1 MGTLSKREANK
12 SVEQDEDKR
21 CGGRLRPDERGRTGI
36 TRVIIQWLLRKW
48 LLRCEMVKNPEE
60 RYQRVE
66 LLNKCQ
72 EWWADRK
79 NKRLL
84 NVDSYLVQDRH
95 EPNEHQTDDYL
106 REWMRVRENAE
117 NAFRRYRPGKD
128 QPNIHRWL
136 VRKEG

>member
-1 MGTLSKREANK
+1 M
-12 SVEQDEDKR
+12 
-21 CGGRLRPDERGRTGI
+21 GGRLRPDERWRTGI

-48 LLRCEMVKNPEE
+48 LLRCKMVKNPEE

-79 NKRLL
+79 NKCLL
-84 NVDSYLVQDRH
+84 NVDSYLVQDRQ
-95 EPNEHQTDDYL
+95 EPKEHQTDDYL

-117 NAFRRYRPGKD
+117 NAFRRYQPGKD
-128 QPNIHRWL
+128 QPTIHRWL